1 MLPDQPRSV
10 PDWYHRVMALTVR
23 TDEQME
29 QALDALVETEGVS
42 RQEVI
47 RRSILDRYERTVHAR
62 PRRGRNEPAEC
73 ALGGRARAAW
83 AVVSET
89 EYLDLEDLLSIVR
102 ALGIGPVR
110 DLGLLDSA
118 AARPRASAFA
128 EDAYPTIEL
137 KAAALLHSLA
147 RNHSLVDGNKRLSW
161 LAVVVFLDLNG
172 CEVTLSDEE
181 AFQLV
186 MDVVSSDIEL
196 DEIVRRLQ
204 VSSTS

>member
-1 MLPDQPRSV
+1 M
-10 PDWYHRVMALTVR
+10 
-23 TDEQME
+23 
-29 QALDALVETEGVS
+29 
-42 RQEVI
+42 
-47 RRSILDRYERTVHAR
+47 
-62 PRRGRNEPAEC
+62 
-73 ALGGRARAAW
+73 
-83 AVVSET
+83 SET
-89 EYLDLEDLLSIVR
+89 EYLDLEDVLSMVR

-118 AARPRASAFA
+118 VARPRASAFA
-128 EDAYPTIEL
+128 QDAYPTVEL

-147 RNHSLVDGNKRLSW
+147 RNHPLVDGNKRLSW
-161 LAVVVFLDLNG
+161 LAVVVFLNLNG

-186 MDVVSSDIEL
+186 MDVASGEIEL